1 MAGSGTASTLV
12 CLLSSC
18 FQPNSLVHSSEQCF
32 FASRYLYLFPAIF
45 LCSQLLRFGIN
56 HVICHDEVKMSMLA
70 CATLFPAFLPFAIN
84 AMRSSS
90 DYSIPVNNT

>member
-1 MAGSGTASTLV
+1 MFLASKIFNTV
-12 CLLSSC
+12 VST
-18 FQPNSLVHSSEQCF
+18 
-32 FASRYLYLFPAIF
+32 IF
-45 LCSQLLRFGIN
+45 LFSQLLRFGIN
-56 HVICHDEVKMSMLA
+56 HVICHDELKMSMLA

>member
-1 MAGSGTASTLV
+1 MSFFFG
-12 CLLSSC
+12 SSC
-18 FQPNSLVHSSEQCF
+18 CVRP
-32 FASRYLYLFPAIF
+32 
-45 LCSQLLRFGIN
+45 QLLRFGIT
-56 HVICHDEVKMSMLA
+56 HVICHDELKMSMLA